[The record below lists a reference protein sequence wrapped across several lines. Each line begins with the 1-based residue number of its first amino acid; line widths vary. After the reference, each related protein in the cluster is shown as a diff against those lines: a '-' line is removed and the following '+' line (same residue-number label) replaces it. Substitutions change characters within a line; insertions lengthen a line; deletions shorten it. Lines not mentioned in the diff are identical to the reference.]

1 MIHGQRCK
9 RVHDDPVVRST
20 VKGQRSKKVKM
31 FNYFKWQNNSV
42 NVLIM
47 DRQAK
52 VSTVTPLCDLLVI
65 GQRSIKVT
73 ISFVTQE
80 SRYRGQKSN
89 FKESGQKGQKV
100 KKVIN
105 VGKVKRLEMS
115 ERSGSHIIIFF
126 IGVLFRSL

>member
-1 MIHGQRCK
+1 MDRDAK
-9 RVHDDPVVRST
+9 EST
-20 VKGQRSKKVKM
+20 MTPLSDLPLRVKGQKRSKCSTISNGK
-31 FNYFKWQNNSV
+31 NNSV